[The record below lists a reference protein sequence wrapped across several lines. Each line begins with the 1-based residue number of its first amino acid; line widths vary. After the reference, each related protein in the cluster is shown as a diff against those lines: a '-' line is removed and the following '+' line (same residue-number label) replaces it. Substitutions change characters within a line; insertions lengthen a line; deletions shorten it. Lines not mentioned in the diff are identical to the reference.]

1 MDFVAFDLRE
11 KWTIIIYIKNRKYDI
26 LEKHMITIISSV
38 VGQLVAQGR
47 GFQLAMVVITGILT
61 YIAYYLG
68 KEGKVWEIRPLEALE
83 ATYEGIG
90 RAAEM
95 GRPIMMLPGISDLG
109 NPQTLAGLTLFGE
122 VSQTSA
128 EIGVEAIAS
137 ASDSSV
143 ITAVEAIVRSSYT
156 AAGKPELYSPGKYV
170 RWFGGDQFA
179 YAVGAAGHILADKPA
194 VVLYVG
200 YFLFD
205 VIVSGDTGARVG
217 SIQIGG
223 TLGSMNMIAMMC
235 DYIFIGEE
243 IFAAAASITRDRE
256 AIATIAGQDWVKLL
270 ALLVMVIGVILM
282 AAGSNVISKLMGM

>member
-1 MDFVAFDLRE
+1 
-11 KWTIIIYIKNRKYDI
+11 
-26 LEKHMITIISSV
+26 MITTISSV
-38 VGQLVAQGR
+38 IGQLVASGKS
-47 GFQLAMVVITGILT
+47 FQLVFVVIIGILT
-61 YIAYYLG
+61 YIAYYWGKQG
-68 KEGKVWEIRPLEALE
+68 KEWEIRSLEALE
-83 ATYEGIG
+83 ATYEGVG

-122 VSQTSA
+122 VSQQSA
-128 EIGVEAIAS
+128 EIGIEAIAS

-179 YAVGAAGHILADKPA
+179 YAVGAAGHILGDKPA
-194 VVLYVG
+194 MVLYVG

-217 SIQIGG
+217 AVQIGG
-223 TLGSMNMIAMMC
+223 TLGSMDMIAMMC
-235 DYIFIGEE
+235 DYLFIGEE
-243 IFAAAASITRDRE
+243 IFAAAASITRDKP
-256 AIATIAGQDWVKLL
+256 AVATIAGQDWVKLV
-270 ALLVMVIGVILM
+270 ALLVMIVGAILM
-282 AAGSNVISKLMGM
+282 ATGSDAVLKLMGM